1 MKNKIKEKF
10 NKILDITTLKAE
22 VKYLRKENEDLRLR
36 ERPYIDKI
44 TKLKSEIRILKIQN
58 TKMKN
63 KLGDRNEKE

>member
-1 MKNKIKEKF
+1 MKTKIKEKL
-10 NKILDITTLKAE
+10 NKILDITTLRAE

-63 KLGDRNEKE
+63 KLGGKENE